1 VNLAYVMVA
10 LLVAGVA
17 AFGVAALVLLVSL
30 LTTSRTARVG
40 RR

>member
-1 VNLAYVMVA
+1 MVA

-30 LTTSRTARVG
+30 LTTPRAARVG